1 MSAHPKVFK
10 GGYSRRRRGFQL
22 LEVIIATLLLSMAG
36 TIFIALYPTATR
48 SSRLVTSYSQA
59 VSMVQ
64 HKADQ
69 LRAVGYGSLDYTN
82 LHNSGLIDDS
92 AKTSPFRFE
101 VVDKIGDQLS
111 NPVGEI
117 SVSDVATNLREVTVR
132 LSWSDGPG
140 APRRRSHEVSLLI
153 ARAQ

>member
-1 MSAHPKVFK
+1 MPTLFQS
-10 GGYSRRRRGFQL
+10 GSRRGKRRRGFQL
-22 LEVIIATLLLSMAG
+22 VEVIIATLLLSMAG
-36 TIFIALYPTATR
+36 TIFVALYPTATR
-48 SSRLVTSYSQA
+48 STRLVTSYSQA

-82 LHNSGLIDDS
+82 LLNSGLID
-92 AKTSPFRFE
+92 APTKTSPYRFE
-101 VVDKIGDQLS
+101 VVDNISKQLS

-117 SVSDVATNLREVTVR
+117 TISDVATNLRQATVR
-132 LSWSDGPG
+132 LTWSDGPG
-140 APRRRSHEVSLLI
+140 APRRRSHEVSLYI